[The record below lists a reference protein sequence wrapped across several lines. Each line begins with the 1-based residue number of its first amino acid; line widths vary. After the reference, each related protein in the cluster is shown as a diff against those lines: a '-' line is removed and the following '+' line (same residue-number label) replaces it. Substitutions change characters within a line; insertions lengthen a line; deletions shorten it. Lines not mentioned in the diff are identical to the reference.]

1 MKVTLLTCI
10 LGLLLLLGSCDSLD
24 NASMSSSEPDASE
37 TSNTSPDMQDFS
49 ASPPYNPTITPL
61 EAPLGS
67 SKGVPKELES
77 VWEAWSLL
85 NSDHVD
91 RNDFEAE
98 AFEEFAIRGLINGVD
113 DIHTSYIDPTVLEI
127 EQEDLSGQFEGIGA
141 HVKLR
146 EDGAILISSPME
158 GGPAEAAGI
167 RAGDIVT
174 TVDGESLEG
183 LSLLEAV
190 SLIRG
195 PKGSTV
201 VLGIR
206 HLGDLDVVEIAVVRD
221 VIALPSVNLR
231 SEPGAPIAHIRISEF
246 KGDTAQRFEDMLQDQ
261 VELGSKG
268 LILDLRYNPGGYLQQ
283 VFEIADILLDKQVIL
298 IEERKDGELI
308 WESEE
313 GGLGAA
319 IPTVLLVNRYSASG
333 SEIIM
338 GAFQDFG
345 RAPVVGEKTFGKGTV
360 NVFRQLSNGGG
371 LYMSVGRWYTPM
383 RREIEGKGL
392 EPDYEVTAR
401 DINKADVMQVEKA
414 EELLSD
420 MISKGQPQK

>member
-1 MKVTLLTCI
+1 MKFHLLTCI
-10 LGLLLLLGSCDSLD
+10 LILTFLFASCDSLG
-24 NASMSSSEPDASE
+24 NESLSSSEPSGSE
-37 TSNTSPDMQDFS
+37 ALGGSVVEGSLE
-49 ASPPYNPTITPL
+49 SPPYSPTVTPL
-61 EAPLGS
+61 ETPLGS
-67 SKGVPKELES
+67 AKGVPKELES

-91 RNDFEAE
+91 RNEFEPDS
-98 AFEEFAIRGLINGVD
+98 FEEFAIKGLIDGVD
-113 DIHTSYIDPTVLEI
+113 DIHTSYIDPTVLQI

-146 EDGAILISSPME
+146 EDGAILISSPMD

-174 TVDGESLEG
+174 SVDGESLVG
-183 LSLLEAV
+183 VSLLEAV
-190 SLIRG
+190 SMIRG

-206 HLGDLDVVEIAVVRD
+206 HLGDIDVVEISVVRD

-231 SEPGAPIAHIRISEF
+231 SAPDAPIAHIRITEF
-246 KGDTAQRFEDMLQDQ
+246 KGDTAQRFEEMLKGQI
-261 VELGSKG
+261 ELGAKG
-268 LILDLRYNPGGYLQQ
+268 LVLDLRYNPGGYLHQ

-298 IEERKDGELI
+298 IEERKDGELV
-308 WESEE
+308 WESED
-313 GGLGAA
+313 GGIGSEL
-319 IPTVLLVNRYSASG
+319 PVVLLVNRYSASG

-383 RREIEGKGL
+383 RRQIEGKGL
-392 EPDYEVTAR
+392 EPDYEISSR
-401 DINKADVMQVEKA
+401 DPNKADVLQVEKA
-414 EELLSD
+414 EELILD
-420 MISKGQPQK
+420 MIRNGKTEK